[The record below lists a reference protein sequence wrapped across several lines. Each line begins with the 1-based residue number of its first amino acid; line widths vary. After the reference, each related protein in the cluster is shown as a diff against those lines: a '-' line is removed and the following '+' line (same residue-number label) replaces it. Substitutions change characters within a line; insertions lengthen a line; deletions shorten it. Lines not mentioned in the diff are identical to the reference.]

1 MDETRTRLGSV
12 DANYYP
18 SLDQILSAHDDDLN
32 KFLSKT
38 KKGNIVCLLKE
49 LILKFNEKE
58 SIQNDLNAIK
68 TSITEVY
75 DDVKGSAMSE
85 TRSAGETS
93 KGSYI
98 SALLKQKSSEDD
110 KTCEVRI
117 SGIPEFESVSSEKKL
132 RQLDIIQH
140 EEKAMISIMEHL
152 EIQKEAITSATRMG
166 KFRPESIRPRTF
178 LVKFRDKL
186 TAYKALASAFRLKQ
200 YDGTAANR

>member
-1 MDETRTRLGSV
+1 MDEDRTRLVSV

-38 KKGNIVCLLKE
+38 KKVNIVCLFKE
-49 LILKFNEKE
+49 WKIKFNEKE

-68 TSITEVY
+68 TSIKKVH

-117 SGIPEFESVSSEKKL
+117 SGIPEFKSVSSEKNP
-132 RQLDIIQH
+132 RQLNIIQL

-152 EIQKEAITSATRMG
+152 EIQKEAITSATCMG
-166 KFRPESIRPRTF
+166 KFRSESIRSRTF
-178 LVKFRDKL
+178 
-186 TAYKALASAFRLKQ
+186 
-200 YDGTAANR
+200 